1 MNKAATLTATAVT
14 AGAVL
19 LTTRSAAAPPPP
31 PPTTIEVYVAEGA
44 PTHVDELEPG
54 IGRGDWL
61 LFRDPVLNAD
71 GEEIGI
77 ADTRVQIIA
86 AAGNDDLSFI
96 LDCTIELDRGR
107 LVFSGAELFSHV
119 ESETTFA
126 VIGGTGSY
134 AGAEGDVTGTPS
146 TVDGQPASHL
156 TFHLSKK

>member
-1 MNKAATLTATAVT
+1 MNKAATLTAAAVI

-19 LTTRSAAAPPPP
+19 FTTRSAAAPPPP

-54 IGRGDWL
+54 IGPGDWL

-71 GEEIGI
+71 GEEIGL

-86 AAGNDDLSFI
+86 AAGDGDLTFI
-96 LDCTIELDRGR
+96 LNCTIELDRGR
-107 LVFSGAELFSHV
+107 LVFSGAELFSRV

-134 AGAEGDVTGTPS
+134 AGAEGDVTGTPT
-146 TVDGQPASHL
+146 TVDGRPASQL
-156 TFHLSKK
+156 IFDLSRK